1 MFDEKTFVEAS
12 PVDSIWGICLPMGTD
27 EIDDERNWHGRN
39 LLGKVITDVRRQI
52 KKESGK

>member
-27 EIDDERNWHGRN
+27 EIDDEELAW
-39 LLGKVITDVRRQI
+39 
-52 KKESGK
+52 KEPARKGDY